1 MWPPRPRWPRC
12 SKVLVLKNIQE
23 QAREAR
29 QSTSVLGSTEDLDP
43 REAQRLLAHP
53 LPHWVERMTV
63 SYLQSHGGKAER
75 KNNGA
80 WDLIWP
86 GGDRLTNF
94 VFISKEAEE
103 KPLSCHLTLEDS
115 KVRGLAM
122 RLPPFATGQP
132 VSVITLPGLAP
143 EVMGFWSLWRIS
155 ILTADWNRRRIM
167 PLFLADDGRVFAP
180 TARHIWNQLLVAKPT
195 ILMHLDVETTHQ
207 AFERLQEVA
216 EQQGKT
222 IYDELVQ
229 THRERL
235 AREREKGEYAFAA
248 RRRAIERIGLP
259 QVRSYCLELLTQ
271 EEQNFQEQ
279 MEYRA
284 QVYPEMVPLLI
295 IRVKGGV

>member
-1 MWPPRPRWPRC
+1 
-12 SKVLVLKNIQE
+12 
-23 QAREAR
+23 
-29 QSTSVLGSTEDLDP
+29 
-43 REAQRLLAHP
+43 
-53 LPHWVERMTV
+53 
-63 SYLQSHGGKAER
+63 
-75 KNNGA
+75 
-80 WDLIWP
+80 
-86 GGDRLTNF
+86 
-94 VFISKEAEE
+94 
-103 KPLSCHLTLEDS
+103 
-115 KVRGLAM
+115 
-122 RLPPFATGQP
+122 
-132 VSVITLPGLAP
+132 
-143 EVMGFWSLWRIS
+143 
-155 ILTADWNRRRIM
+155 
-167 PLFLADDGRVFAP
+167 
-180 TARHIWNQLLVAKPT
+180 
-195 ILMHLDVETTHQ
+195 MHLDVETTHQ